1 MSNELPP
8 LPEPYHGFYA
18 TPMYSPDQMRAYA
31 QAALNAFAETDRPSY
46 DAPVSKHATLA
57 EWWAEKQSG

>member
-1 MSNELPP
+1 MIYNLPP

-31 QAALNAFAETDRPSY
+31 QAALDALADEAEASIKAMI
-46 DAPVSKHATLA
+46 DAGLGQTPK
-57 EWWAEKQSG
+57 EKT